1 MSDKKQYGPLPVDE
15 WDDSLTQIIDDMD
28 GRPINVHRLMAHHP
42 ELLKAWWNFRNYAV
56 TGGELGRRNGELVI
70 LRIALHMRAWY
81 EWASH
86 VQRALACGIS
96 LEEIERVKE
105 GASAP
110 GWEAGE
116 ILLLQAIDELVA
128 NRLISPQTLQ
138 DLGKYFSNGQI
149 MDMMGI
155 YGMYVTLGC
164 MVNTWNLELDEHV
177 ESQLP
182 DTVTEENFRAAFP
195 ARR

>member
-1 MSDKKQYGPLPVDE
+1 MSDNKQFGPLSVDE
-15 WDDSLTQIIDDMD
+15 WDDSLVQVVEDMD
-28 GRPINVHRLMAHHP
+28 GRPLNVHRLMALHP

-86 VQRALACGIS
+86 VQRALACDIT
-96 LEEIERVKE
+96 LEEIERVKK
-105 GASAP
+105 GASAS
-110 GWEAGE
+110 GWQAGE
-116 ILLLQAIDELVA
+116 VLLLQAVDELVA
-128 NRLISPQTLQ
+128 TRLISPRTLQ
-138 DLGKYFSNGQI
+138 DLGKYFSNRQI

-164 MVNTWNLELDEHV
+164 MANTWKLELDEHV
-177 ESQLP
+177 EAQLP
-182 DTVTEENFRAAFP
+182 DSVTQKNFRAALP
-195 ARR
+195 AHQ